1 MEMDD
6 LKQKSL
12 NARLRKTNLTV
23 FEARDGL
30 VESFCLTNRTVIDGG
45 KTVVRHDPKAC
56 ELDRMTEAL
65 AKATFRE
72 TGGDYHLPTLENL
85 YKVKDILEA
94 KLKFNARPQEIY
106 RRHQTACQQLLE
118 KASIPVFD
126 HAEKK

>member
-1 MEMDD
+1 MDD

-30 VESFCLTNRTVIDGG
+30 VESFCLTNRTVLDSG
-45 KTVVRHDPKAC
+45 KITVKHDQKSC

-72 TGGDYHLPTLENL
+72 VGGDYHMPTLENL
-85 YKVKDILEA
+85 YKVKDTLEN
-94 KLKFNARPQEIY
+94 KLKLIARPQEIY

-126 HAEKK
+126 QTEKK

>member
-1 MEMDD
+1 M
-6 LKQKSL
+6 KQKSL

-30 VESFCLTNRTVIDGG
+30 VESFCLTNRTILDSG
-45 KTVVRHDPKAC
+45 KITVKHDQKSC

-72 TGGDYHLPTLENL
+72 VGGDYHMPTLENL
-85 YKVKDILEA
+85 YKVKDTLEA
-94 KLKFNARPQEIY
+94 KLKLAARPQEIY

>member
-1 MEMDD
+1 MDD

-23 FEARDGL
+23 LEARDGL
-30 VESFCLTNRTVIDGG
+30 VESFCLTNRTVLDGG
-45 KTVVRHDPKAC
+45 KITVKHDQKSC

-65 AKATFRE
+65 AKSAFRE
-72 TGGDYHLPTLENL
+72 AGGDYHMPTLENL
-85 YKVKDILEA
+85 HKVKDMLEA
-94 KLKFNARPQEIY
+94 KLKLNARPQEVY

-126 HAEKK
+126 HVEKK